1 MWEWTPFRTHT
12 VPDLEKIGVTY
23 KFDCLCQDSYIGES
37 KRQLQNRIKEHNQ
50 KSKETAISNHIYG
63 NSLKKID
70 PCSEF
75 NSGITNQFGGTPN
88 PSQKFTFI
96 KNQFTL
102 LQNNLTN
109 LHERRTFEAIAITVH
124 KPKLNAQV
132 LHRKVSII

>member
-1 MWEWTPFRTHT
+1 MF
-12 VPDLEKIGVTY
+12 
-23 KFDCLCQDSYIGES
+23 
-37 KRQLQNRIKEHNQ
+37 
-50 KSKETAISNHIYG
+50 
-63 NSLKKID
+63 
-70 PCSEF
+70 
-75 NSGITNQFGGTPN
+75 FGGTPN

-109 LHERRTFEAIAITVH
+109 THDRRTFEAIAITVH